1 MKYLNSR
8 LTLLLVLFFTTVLPL
23 AAITV
28 DEVPNVHVADRT
40 QYVSNPSGILSSAA
54 VSNLNAQIGA
64 LWANTSAELV
74 VVAVDQVDPS
84 MTPEEFATK
93 LFEKWKIGK
102 RTKTTESSSCCRVTT
117 MQPSY
122 APATGSKAHSPTSL
136 PDE

>member
-64 LWANTSAELV
+64 LWANTAPSKPEIFSTTLGTMATASAV
-74 VVAVDQVDPS
+74 PSDPS
-84 MTPEEFATK
+84 IKSFCISTT
-93 LFEKWKIGK
+93 
-102 RTKTTESSSCCRVTT
+102 TKTFTVN
-117 MQPSY
+117 P
-122 APATGSKAHSPTSL
+122 PAFPYL
-136 PDE
+136 YYL